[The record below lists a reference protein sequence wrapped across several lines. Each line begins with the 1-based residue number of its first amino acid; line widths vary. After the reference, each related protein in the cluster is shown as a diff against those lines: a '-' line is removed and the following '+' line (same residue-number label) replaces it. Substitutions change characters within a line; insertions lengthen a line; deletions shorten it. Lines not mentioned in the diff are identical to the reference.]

1 MADEVGLLDEAD
13 ALAVV
18 VDDGHLAAFFQYLA
32 ALHQTQLVCIHD
44 DTERS
49 LGNDGQSA
57 LGVDEVVLLP
67 CRDEALMRLP
77 AKVASRRTAMT
88 AGTSQIL
95 QMRSTPSAEPM
106 ASRSLI
112 RWP

>member
-1 MADEVGLLDEAD
+1 MHRLVADEVGLLDEAD

-49 LGNDGQSA
+49 LRNNRQSA
-57 LGVDEVVLLP
+57 LGSMKSSSCLP
-67 CRDEALMRLP
+67 R
-77 AKVASRRTAMT
+77 
-88 AGTSQIL
+88 
-95 QMRSTPSAEPM
+95 
-106 ASRSLI
+106 
-112 RWP
+112 